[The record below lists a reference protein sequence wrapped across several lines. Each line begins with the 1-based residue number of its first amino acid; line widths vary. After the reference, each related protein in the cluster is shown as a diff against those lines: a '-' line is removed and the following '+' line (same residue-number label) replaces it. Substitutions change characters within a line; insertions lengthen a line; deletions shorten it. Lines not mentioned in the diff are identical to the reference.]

1 MKKEL
6 DEALVAKYP
15 KIFKYRHAP
24 MTHTAMCWGF
34 DCGDGWYNIVD
45 VLCSNIQHHVDNKRK
60 DRAKAL
66 RFNRALKR
74 ALAGDVRPLQM
85 HFSFGDCAEPTKFG
99 IEYADKAIEKAKYKE
114 VPPIMPYITAS
125 QVKEKFGG
133 LRFYTNVYTDEI
145 SGMMSMAEGMSYRTC
160 EVCGNPGRA
169 NNYGWISTLCDTHR
183 LERGEELPQNEV
195 QEQYP
200 AED

>member
-15 KIFKYRHAP
+15 KIFKFRHAP

-34 DCGDGWYNIVD
+34 ECGDGWYNILD
-45 VLCSNIQHHVDNKRK
+45 VLCSNIQDHVDHKRNQ
-60 DRAKAL
+60 RARAL

-74 ALAGDVRPLQM
+74 ALAGDIRPLDM
-85 HFSFGDCAEPTKFG
+85 HFTFGKKETPDAWALK
-99 IEYADKAIEKAKYKE
+99 YSNDAIVKAKFQE
-114 VPPIMPYITAS
+114 VPPRMPHITAS

-133 LRFYTNVYTDEI
+133 LRFYTNGYTDEV
-145 SGMMSMAEGMSYRTC
+145 SGMIRMAESMSYRTC
-160 EVCGNPGRA
+160 EVCGSPGRS

-183 LERGEELPQNEV
+183 LERGETLPQDE
-195 QEQYP
+195 
-200 AED
+200 EDA

>member
-15 KIFKYRHAP
+15 KIFKFRHAP

-45 VLCSNIQHHVDNKRK
+45 VLCGNIQHHVDNKRK
-60 DRAKAL
+60 DRARAL

-74 ALAGDVRPLQM
+74 ALAGDVHLLQM
-85 HFSFGDCAEPTKFG
+85 HFTFGNKTEPDEWA
-99 IEYADKAIEKAKYKE
+99 INYSNKAIEKAEFKK
-114 VPPIMPYITAS
+114 VPPYMPHITAS

-133 LRFYTNVYTDEI
+133 LRFYTNGYTDEVSAMI
-145 SGMMSMAEGMSYRTC
+145 SMAESMSYRTC
-160 EVCGNPGRA
+160 EVCGSPGRS
-169 NNYGWISTLCDTHR
+169 NSYGWISTLCDTHR
-183 LERGEELPQNEV
+183 LERGEDLPQDE
-195 QEQYP
+195 ELES
-200 AED
+200 ED

>member
-45 VLCSNIQHHVDNKRK
+45 VLCGNIQHHVDQKRK
-60 DRAKAL
+60 DRARVL

-74 ALAGDVRPLQM
+74 ALAGDTHPLQM
-85 HFSFGDCAEPTKFG
+85 HFTFGNKTEPDEWA
-99 IEYADKAIEKAKYKE
+99 IEYSNKAIANAEFKE
-114 VPPIMPYITAS
+114 VPPHMPHITAS

-133 LRFYTNVYTDEI
+133 LRFYTNGFTDTI
-145 SGMMSMAEGMSYRTC
+145 DGMIRMAESMSYRTC
-160 EVCGNPGRA
+160 EVCGSPGRS

-183 LERGEELPQNEV
+183 LERGEDLPQNE
-195 QEQYP
+195 ELES
-200 AED
+200 ED

>member
-1 MKKEL
+1 MKREL

-34 DCGDGWYNIVD
+34 ECGDGWYNIID
-45 VLCSNIQHHVDNKRK
+45 ALCSNIQHHVNQKRK
-60 DRAKAL
+60 ERAKAL

-74 ALAGDVRPLQM
+74 ALAGDTRPLQM
-85 HFSFGDCAEPTKFG
+85 HFTFSGKTEPDKWG
-99 IEYADKAIEKAKYKE
+99 IEHANDAIVKAKFKE

-133 LRFYTNVYTDEI
+133 LRFYTNGYNEAVGAMI
-145 SGMMSMAEGMSYRTC
+145 SMAESMSYRTC
-160 EVCGNPGRA
+160 EECGSPGRT
-169 NNYGWISTLCDTHR
+169 NRYGWYTTLCDTHR
-183 LERGEELPQNEV
+183 LARGEDLEDDEIDEEV
-195 QEQYP
+195 S
-200 AED
+200 ED

>member
-34 DCGDGWYNIVD
+34 DCGDGWYNIID
-45 VLCSNIQHHVDNKRK
+45 VLCSNIQHHVDQNRK
-60 DRAKAL
+60 NRARGL

-74 ALAGDVRPLQM
+74 ALAGDTRPLQM
-85 HFSFGDCAEPTKFG
+85 HFTYGNKTEPDEWA
-99 IEYADKAIEKAKYKE
+99 IEYSNQAIAKGVFRE
-114 VPPIMPYITAS
+114 VPPHMPHITAS

-133 LRFYTNVYTDEI
+133 LRFYTNGYNEAVSAMI
-145 SGMMSMAEGMSYRTC
+145 HMAESMSYRTC
-160 EVCGNPGRA
+160 EVCGNPGRS
-169 NNYGWISTLCDTHR
+169 NNHGWISTLCDTHR

-195 QEQYP
+195 LES
-200 AED
+200 ED

>member
-1 MKKEL
+1 MKKAL

-15 KIFKYRHAP
+15 KIFKFRHAP

-45 VLCSNIQHHVDNKRK
+45 VLCGNIQHHVDHKRK
-60 DRAKAL
+60 NRAKAL
-66 RFNRALKR
+66 QFNRALKR

-85 HFSFGDCAEPTKFG
+85 HFSFGSKTEPTSFG
-99 IEYADKAIEKAKYKE
+99 IEYANKAIEKAEYKE
-114 VPPIMPYITAS
+114 VPPLMPYITAS

-133 LRFYTNVYTDEI
+133 LRFYTNGYTDGI
-145 SGMMSMAEGMSYRTC
+145 SAMISMAESMSYRTC
-160 EVCGNPGRA
+160 EVCGSPGRS

-183 LERGEELPQNEV
+183 LERGEDLPQNEEEV
-195 QEQYP
+195 S
-200 AED
+200 ED

>member
-45 VLCSNIQHHVDNKRK
+45 VLCSNIQHHVDHKRK
-60 DRAKAL
+60 DRAKTL

-85 HFSFGDCAEPTKFG
+85 HFSFGEHAEPTKFG
-99 IEYADKAIEKAKYKE
+99 IEYADKAIESGEFKK
-114 VPPIMPYITAS
+114 VPPRMPYITAS

-133 LRFYTNVYTDEI
+133 LRFYTNGFTDTI
-145 SGMMSMAEGMSYRTC
+145 DGMIRMAESMSYRTC
-160 EVCGNPGRA
+160 EVCGSPGRS
-169 NNYGWISTLCDTHR
+169 NNHGWISTLCDTHR
-183 LERGEELPQNEV
+183 LERGEDLPQNE
-195 QEQYP
+195 ELES
-200 AED
+200 ED

>member
-15 KIFKYRHAP
+15 KIFKFRHAP

-34 DCGDGWYNIVD
+34 ECGDGWYNILD
-45 VLCSNIQHHVDNKRK
+45 VLCSNIQDHVDHKRNQ
-60 DRAKAL
+60 RARAL

-74 ALAGDVRPLQM
+74 ALAGDIRPLQM
-85 HFSFGDCAEPTKFG
+85 YFTFGGKEEPDEWA
-99 IEYADKAIEKAKYKE
+99 IESANKAIMKAEFNE
-114 VPPIMPYITAS
+114 VPPPMPHITAS

-133 LRFYTNVYTDEI
+133 LRFYTNGYTDEV
-145 SGMMSMAEGMSYRTC
+145 SGMIRMAESMSYRTC
-160 EVCGNPGRA
+160 EVCGSPGRS

-183 LERGEELPQNEV
+183 LERGEPPPQDE
-195 QEQYP
+195 
-200 AED
+200 EDA

>member
-34 DCGDGWYNIVD
+34 DCGDGWYNILD
-45 VLCSNIQHHVDNKRK
+45 VLCGNIQQHVDNKRK
-60 DRAKAL
+60 DRVRAL

-74 ALAGDVRPLQM
+74 ALTGDVRPLQM
-85 HFSFGDCAEPTKFG
+85 HFSFGDKEGPTAWG
-99 IEYADKAIEKAKYKE
+99 IEYANKAIEIAEFKE
-114 VPPIMPYITAS
+114 VPPRIPYITAS

-133 LRFYTNVYTDEI
+133 LRFYTNGYTDVI
-145 SGMMSMAEGMSYRTC
+145 GGMISMAESMSYRTC
-160 EVCGNPGRA
+160 EVCGNPGRS

-183 LERGEELPQNEV
+183 LARGEDLPQNE
-195 QEQYP
+195 ELES
-200 AED
+200 ED

>member
-1 MKKEL
+1 MRKEL
-6 DEALVAKYP
+6 DEKLVEKYP

-45 VLCSNIQHHVDNKRK
+45 ALCSNIQHHVDNKRK

-74 ALAGDVRPLQM
+74 ALAGDVRSLQM
-85 HFSFGDCAEPTKFG
+85 HFSFGSYTEPTSFG
-99 IEYADKAIEKAKYKE
+99 IEYANKAIEKAEYKE
-114 VPPIMPYITAS
+114 VPPLMPYITAS

-133 LRFYTNVYTDEI
+133 LRFYTNGYTDVVQ
-145 SGMMSMAEGMSYRTC
+145 GMISMAESMSYRTC
-160 EVCGNPGRA
+160 EVCGSPGRS

-183 LERGEELPQNEV
+183 LERGEDLPQNEEEV
-195 QEQYP
+195 S
-200 AED
+200 ED

>member
-34 DCGDGWYNIVD
+34 DCGDGWYNIID
-45 VLCSNIQHHVDNKRK
+45 VLCGNIQSHVDFKRK
-60 DRAKAL
+60 RRARAL
-66 RFNRALKR
+66 QFNRALKR
-74 ALAGDVRPLQM
+74 ALAGDTRPLQM
-85 HFSFGDCAEPTKFG
+85 HFTFGGKEEPDEWS
-99 IEYADKAIEKAKYKE
+99 IEMANKAIVKAEFNE
-114 VPPIMPYITAS
+114 VPPSMPYITAS

-133 LRFYTNVYTDEI
+133 LRFYTNGYTDVI
-145 SGMMSMAEGMSYRTC
+145 GGMISMAESMSHRTC
-160 EVCGNPGRA
+160 EECGSPGRS

-183 LERGEELPQNEV
+183 LERGETLPQDED
-195 QEQYP
+195 E
-200 AED
+200 AEEDA

>member
-6 DEALVAKYP
+6 DEALCAKYP

-34 DCGDGWYNIVD
+34 DCGDGWYNIID
-45 VLCSNIQHHVDNKRK
+45 ALCSNIQHHVDNKRK
-60 DRAKAL
+60 NRANAL
-66 RFNRALKR
+66 KFNRALKR

-85 HFSFGDCAEPTKFG
+85 HFSFGSKTEPTSFG
-99 IEYADKAIEKAKYKE
+99 IEYANKAIEKAEYKE
-114 VPPIMPYITAS
+114 VPPLMPYITAS

-133 LRFYTNVYTDEI
+133 LRFYTNGYTDGI
-145 SGMMSMAEGMSYRTC
+145 SAMISMAESMSYRTC
-160 EVCGNPGRA
+160 EVCGSPGRS

-183 LERGEELPQNEV
+183 LERGEDLPQDE
-195 QEQYP
+195 ELES
-200 AED
+200 ED

>member
-1 MKKEL
+1 MRKEL
-6 DEALVAKYP
+6 DEKLVEKYP

-45 VLCSNIQHHVDNKRK
+45 ALCSNIQHHVDNKRK

-74 ALAGDVRPLQM
+74 ALAGDVRSLQM
-85 HFSFGDCAEPTKFG
+85 HFSFGSYTEPTSFG
-99 IEYADKAIEKAKYKE
+99 IEYANKAIEKAEYKE
-114 VPPIMPYITAS
+114 VPPLMPYITAS

-133 LRFYTNVYTDEI
+133 LRFYTNGYTDVVQ
-145 SGMMSMAEGMSYRTC
+145 GMISMAESMSYRTC
-160 EVCGNPGRA
+160 EVCGSPGRS

-183 LERGEELPQNEV
+183 LERGEDLPQNEDEV
-195 QEQYP
+195 S
-200 AED
+200 ED

>member
-1 MKKEL
+1 MKREL

-45 VLCSNIQHHVDNKRK
+45 VLCSNIQHHVDHKRK
-60 DRAKAL
+60 LRAKAL

-85 HFSFGDCAEPTKFG
+85 HFTFSDKPEPDKFG
-99 IEYADKAIEKAKYKE
+99 IEYADKAIEKAEYKE
-114 VPPIMPYITAS
+114 VPPHMPHITAS

-133 LRFYTNVYTDEI
+133 LRFYYDGGDEYI
-145 SGMMSMAEGMSYRTC
+145 QGAVSMAERMSYSIC
-160 EVCGNPGRA
+160 EECGNLGKSRSG
-169 NNYGWISTLCDTHR
+169 GWVRTLCDQHAAKYDYMD
-183 LERGEELPQNEV
+183 NEDIDN
-195 QEQYP
+195 
-200 AED
+200 AR